1 MELSQ
6 INVYRITHIENIKHI
21 LNQGITHKNSSNAN
35 TDFKSIGDVS
45 LINTRG
51 VKQINV
57 DNGDFSNTIE
67 TIILG
72 EFIPFYFGIK
82 MPMLYVI
89 QNGGNFVKKVISPE
103 KIIYVACSV
112 QKIKDFNLI
121 YYFSDGH
128 ATDYLT
134 TFYNNEKINDLP
146 TIIDWKSVKAP
157 YWGGQENLNTKRKKQ
172 AEFLVK
178 GDIPINC
185 IVGYGCYNEN
195 SKQKLIDMGID
206 KGMVKV
212 IPNAYY

>member
-1 MELSQ
+1 MKLSQ
-6 INVYRITHIENIKHI
+6 VNLYRITHIENVKHI

-35 TDFKSIGDVS
+35 PNFKSIGDVS

-57 DNGDFSNTIE
+57 DNGNFPDTIE

-89 QNGGNFVKKVISPE
+89 QNGGNFVEQAISPE

-112 QKIKDFNLI
+112 QRIKEANLMC
-121 YYFSDGH
+121 YFSDGH

-134 TFYNNEKINDLP
+134 TFYNSDKIDDLP
-146 TIIDWKSVKAP
+146 AIIDWKAVKAP

-178 GDIPINC
+178 GDIPISC
-185 IVGYGCYNEN
+185 IVGYGCFNEN

>member
-6 INVYRITHIENIKHI
+6 INVYRIIHIENIKHI
-21 LNQGITHKNSSNAN
+21 LNHGITHKNSSNSN
-35 TDFKSIGDVS
+35 PNFKGIGDAS
-45 LINTRG
+45 LIETRSMKN
-51 VKQINV
+51 VNV
-57 DNGDFSNTIE
+57 DNGDISNPIE

-72 EFIPFYFGIK
+72 DFTPFYFGIK

-89 QNGGNFVKKVISPE
+89 QNGGNFVEQATNPE
-103 KIIYVACSV
+103 KIVYIACSV
-112 QKIKDFNLI
+112 QRIRDSNLT

-134 TFYNNEKINDLP
+134 TFYNSERINDLP
-146 TIIDWKSVKAP
+146 TIIDWDSVKAS

-178 GDIPINC
+178 GDIPAEY
-185 IVGYGCYNEN
+185 IVGYGCFNEF
-195 SKQKLIDMGID
+195 SKQILIDMGID
-206 KGMVKV
+206 ESMVKV